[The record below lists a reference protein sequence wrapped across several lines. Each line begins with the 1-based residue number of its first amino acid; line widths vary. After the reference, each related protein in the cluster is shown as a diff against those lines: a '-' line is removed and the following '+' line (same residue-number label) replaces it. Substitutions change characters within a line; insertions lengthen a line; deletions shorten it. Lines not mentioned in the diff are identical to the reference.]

1 MPPPPL
7 YVTMAAACQLFLS
20 SLPTAGGLCTLLPHS
35 SSAPPCTPPPRLPL
49 RTSLTPP
56 SLTSQPTTLPSSPS
70 HLLSPLST
78 RSSLLRSLC
87 TACLAALASTP
98 SSPCFARNLPEPN
111 GAIGDRRGQIETL
124 LPIVRAS
131 LVVSSAAETASRES
145 PNLST
150 MTPLLSQL
158 PQGERAFKRMFDEYS
173 VDLTYKQQCKGL
185 TYVSHEPRM
194 TISDVFSLSVGACPQ
209 SDASQHCE
217 RTPPIKPFL
226 NTCRSEAGP
235 FICCLHRSGQ
245 ERLPGVL

>member
-1 MPPPPL
+1 MSPTL

-111 GAIGDRRGQIETL
+111 GAIGPLTEHCDWLRSCVKCAKRNSCACFFGKLFSCSLCSTPTL
-124 LPIVRAS
+124 LE
-131 LVVSSAAETASRES
+131 VSWRVLHSCDVLFAQHSPDVGRSR
-145 PNLST
+145 T
-150 MTPLLSQL
+150 
-158 PQGERAFKRMFDEYS
+158 R
-173 VDLTYKQQCKGL
+173 
-185 TYVSHEPRM
+185 
-194 TISDVFSLSVGACPQ
+194 
-209 SDASQHCE
+209 
-217 RTPPIKPFL
+217 
-226 NTCRSEAGP
+226 
-235 FICCLHRSGQ
+235 
-245 ERLPGVL
+245 